1 MGETETPEPEG
12 RSIRSRLLEAGL
24 DLLADQGYR
33 GATTREIAR
42 RAGVTEQT
50 LFRHF
55 GAKNALLREAV
66 QHFTAP
72 LKSLVPQPSGDLRQD
87 LLTITREAATI
98 LEARQGLIAR
108 IMPEVSRIPELIATT
123 GQCGVPLLVESV
135 ASLLQHYQAINCL
148 RGVSP
153 QEMAVAFVGPLLLRT
168 LLGGVW
174 QITVP
179 FDVERHVQGFLDG
192 YQGTKGSK

>member
-55 GAKNALLREAV
+55 GAKDALLREAV

-87 LLTITREAATI
+87 LLTVTREAATI

-108 IMPEVSRIPELIATT
+108 IMPEISRIPDLIATT
-123 GQCGVPLLVESV
+123 GQCGIPLLVESV
-135 ASLLQHYQAINCL
+135 AGLLQHYQDINCL
-148 RGVSP
+148 RDVSP

-168 LLGGVW
+168 LLGGGLEYNHAV
-174 QITVP
+174 
-179 FDVERHVQGFLDG
+179 
-192 YQGTKGSK
+192 